1 MNLHMGGKFM
11 KLLIKFTTLFFFVVT
26 LPFSANA
33 LEVNFP
39 GFSGTVNT
47 TLTSGF
53 AMRTEDNNCLGLPG
67 YTAAAS
73 TSTLSATGAAL
84 VAAGRTPTNT
94 AAMDSIVAASVAN
107 QTSKNGAG
115 CATNMTD
122 GYGNTSVDPLNIGN
136 QNADDGKMNFPD
148 SGDFINATTKMF
160 TEINGYT
167 DGGTGIT
174 LSFIGSVNPVLDIN
188 DAAFRALTNK
198 AEDELEQDITL
209 IDAYITQS
217 IDLPGGDYVDLS
229 FGRLATSFGEA
240 TFLPIGMNGLVTS
253 GIDLSKLRNPGAS
266 IKDAIIP
273 TEQIVAA
280 FQAGDWGV
288 EAYYQFG
295 HDPVKL
301 DPKGAFYGSDVASTG
316 AKNLLASGGW
326 KEGTYGADQACSYAY
341 NVLQLAAGNVSAS
354 SCNLASYTQHRD
366 NQIYDTSYLARYA
379 AVNASSAEWQTWA
392 GTGRATDWQSA
403 IQKGGGS
410 FALPGLDLQNA
421 LVNHTSTAV
430 TAATLASNV
439 YTDSNIMPW
448 DQNSGATVAIPLH
461 NEKFKDPDGQDFGFS
476 AHKYFEDLG
485 SGVDI
490 GLYFANY
497 TSKAPYASV
506 IGEGGVLAGDHVG
519 MYMAQYADYLGLD
532 GDAGHSSGHDVRKA
546 GGPTLLTTS
555 NITAAGAA
563 WLAMANGTYGSG
575 VAGGFT
581 AINGAFD
588 GLRKDGG
595 NTADAANSLVNQYA
609 KNYIREGLY
618 GNGVTHTD
626 GTTKV
631 YHSPV
636 GLVTGFATA
645 FADKS
650 TAGASATTDLAFLG
664 YAATLL
670 PAITPLNYAQIQFI
684 YPENQILGA
693 SFNTNVNGT
702 TVQGEL
708 SYRPDFALATS
719 LGDQVNQISD
729 AAGTSAA
736 LTLFGVE
743 SGQTTMHDS
752 ILWQSLEGVVDTV
765 GGGDFTMASLVAG
778 IERSS
783 LPNLTAQATAAS
795 QADYRSSAFI
805 EYDTWSVDVGTTT
818 SFSPSSDIVQGLGA
832 DSAFLLT
839 ELGAVYI
846 AGMDNKRNGFVSRNG
861 FNEGAGEYLCLGIFQ
876 DLSAAQRTAIGSSMQ
891 ALGYSNFNID
901 HNMMEVSTY
910 NKRATSATSH
920 TRSGAALAA
929 GTVLQ
934 EGDVIV
940 SSGASIGAA
949 GSGTNSLDKITK
961 ISSVTNIGS
970 GVIDALFGNGSYCE
984 SQMGADELSM
994 TYRLIGSATYNN
1006 INNSRW
1012 SMSPNFAWAHDFY
1025 GYGPSSLGGF
1035 VPGKQSLSLGLNLDK
1050 GDGLRV
1056 GLSYVMQMGDL
1067 VDNMS
1072 EDRDFVSANV
1082 SYAF

>member
-1 MNLHMGGKFM
+1 MNLHIGGKFM
-11 KLLIKFTTLFFFVVT
+11 RLLTKITTIFLFVVT
-26 LPFSANA
+26 IPFSANA
-33 LEVNFP
+33 VEINIP
-39 GFSGTVNT
+39 GFSGNVTT

-53 AMRTEDNNCLGLPG
+53 AARTEDNNCLGLPG
-67 YTAAAS
+67 YNVAGS
-73 TSTLSATGAAL
+73 TDTLSGASMTLIGLGSNPMQTGTL
-84 VAAGRTPTNT
+84 
-94 AAMDSIVAASVAN
+94 DDIVKASVLN

-115 CATNMTD
+115 CATNEVD
-122 GYGNTSVDPLNIGN
+122 GFGNTSTDPLRIGSE
-136 QNADDGKMNFPD
+136 NADDGKMNFPN
-148 SGDFINATTKMF
+148 SGDIINATSKMF
-160 TEINGYT
+160 TEIRGYT
-167 DGGTGIT
+167 DSGTGIN

-188 DAAFRALTNK
+188 AANFIDLTSDAK
-198 AEDELEQDITL
+198 KELENDITL
-209 IDAYITQS
+209 IDAYITHS
-217 IDLPGGDYVDLS
+217 IDTPNGGYVDLS
-229 FGRLATSFGEA
+229 IGRLATSYGEA

-288 EAYYQFG
+288 ETYYQFG

-316 AKNLLASGGW
+316 AKNLLASGSW

-341 NVLQLAAGNVSAS
+341 NVLQLASGNVANAA
-354 SCNLASYTQHRD
+354 CNLASYNVHRA
-366 NQIYDTSYLARYA
+366 NEIYDTSYLARYA
-379 AVNASSAEWQTWA
+379 AVNASNAEWQTWA
-392 GTGRATDWQSA
+392 GTGRATDWVSA
-403 IQKGGGS
+403 IQKGGQDNS
-410 FALPGLDLQNA
+410 LPGLDLQNA
-421 LVNHTSTAV
+421 LVTHTSTAV
-430 TAATLASNV
+430 TAATLSANV
-439 YTDSNIMPW
+439 YTESNIVPF
-448 DQNSGATVAIPLH
+448 DESSGATVAISFH
-461 NEKFKDPDGQDFGFS
+461 DEKYLDPDGSDYGFS
-476 AHKYFEDLG
+476 AHKYFDGIG
-485 SGVDI
+485 SGIDV
-490 GLYFANY
+490 GLYYANY

-506 IGEGGVLAGDHVG
+506 VGEGGVLAGDHVG
-519 MYMAQYADYLGLD
+519 MYMAQYGDYLGLD
-532 GDAGHSSGHDVRKA
+532 GTAGHSSGHDVVKA

-575 VAGGFT
+575 VAGGFMS
-581 AINGAFD
+581 INGAFD

-595 NTADAANSLVNQYA
+595 NTATAANSTTNTYA
-609 KNYIREGLY
+609 KNWIKEGQF
-618 GNGVTHTD
+618 GSGITHDD

-631 YHSPV
+631 YHDPRS
-636 GLVTGFATA
+636 LVTGAATA

-650 TAGASATTDLAFLG
+650 TAGQKSTTDLAFLG
-664 YAATLL
+664 YAGTLL

-708 SYRPDFALATS
+708 SYRPDFKLATG

-729 AAGTSAA
+729 AAGTSLA
-736 LTLFGVE
+736 LTLFGIE
-743 SGQTTMHDS
+743 SGQTSMHDA
-752 ILWQSLEGVVDTV
+752 ILWQTLEGTVDAV
-765 GGGDFTMASLVAG
+765 LGSGSMLSLVQG

-783 LPNLTAQATAAS
+783 LPNLTSLATAAD

-805 EYDTWSVDVGTTT
+805 EYDTYSVDVGTTT
-818 SFSPSSDIVQGLGA
+818 LFSPSSSVVQSLGA
-832 DSAFLLT
+832 DSAVFLT

-846 AGMDNKRNGFVSRNG
+846 AGMNDKSNGFVARNGFSAG
-861 FNEGAGEYLCLGIFQ
+861 SGEYLCLGIFQ
-876 DLSAAQRTAIGSSMQ
+876 DLTGAQRDTISTTMKA
-891 ALGYSNFNID
+891 AGYTNFNID

-910 NKRATSATSH
+910 TKRATSATSH
-920 TRSGAALAA
+920 TRSGVALPG
-929 GTVLQ
+929 GTPLQ

-940 SSGASIGAA
+940 AGGTIGAA

-970 GVIDALFGNGSYCE
+970 SVIDALFGNGSYCE

-994 TYRLIGSATYNN
+994 TYRIIGSATYNN
-1006 INNSRW
+1006 INNTRW

-1035 VPGKQSLSLGLNLDK
+1035 VPDKQSLSLGLNFDK
-1050 GDGLRV
+1050 GDGLTV
-1056 GLSYVMQMGDL
+1056 GFNYVMQLGDL
-1067 VDNMS
+1067 ENNMS
-1072 EDRDFVSANV
+1072 EDRDFVSANL

>member
-1 MNLHMGGKFM
+1 MGGKFM
-11 KLLIKFTTLFFFVVT
+11 KLLIKITTLFFFVVT
-26 LPFSANA
+26 LPFTANA
-33 LEVNFP
+33 LDINFP
-39 GFSGTVNT
+39 GFSGSVNT

-53 AMRTEDNNCLGLPG
+53 SIRTEDNNCLGLPG
-67 YTAAAS
+67 YNTAAS
-73 TSTLSATGAAL
+73 TDTVSATAAGL
-84 VAAGRTPTNT
+84 IAAGRTPTNA

-107 QTSKNGAG
+107 QSSKNGAG
-115 CATNMTD
+115 CSKSLTD
-122 GYGNTSVDPLNIGN
+122 GYGNTSIDPLNIGN

-148 SGDFINATTKMF
+148 SGDFINATSKML
-160 TEINGYT
+160 TEIEGYS

-188 DAAFRALTNK
+188 GPQFRELTSK
-198 AEDELEQDITL
+198 AKDELEQDITL
-209 IDAYITQS
+209 LDAYITQS
-217 IDLPGGDYVDLS
+217 IDLPGGDYVDLT
-229 FGRLATSFGEA
+229 FGRLATSYGEA

-273 TEQIVAA
+273 TEQLVAS

-326 KEGTYGADQACSYAY
+326 QEGTYGTDMACSYAY
-341 NVLQLAAGNVSAS
+341 NVLQLAAGNAAAS

-366 NQIYDTSYLARYA
+366 NEIYDTSYLARYA
-379 AVNASSAEWQTWA
+379 AVNASTVEWQTWA
-392 GTGRATDWQSA
+392 GAGRGTDWQSA
-403 IQKGGGS
+403 IQKGGSS
-410 FALPGLDLQNA
+410 FALPGLDLQDA
-421 LVNHTSTAV
+421 LATHTSTAA
-430 TAATLASNV
+430 TAQTLAANV
-439 YTDSNIMPW
+439 YTDANIVPW
-448 DQNSGATVAIPLH
+448 DQNSGATVAVGFH
-461 NEKFKDPDGQDFGFS
+461 SDRFKDPDGQDFGFS
-476 AHKYFEDLG
+476 AHKYFEDIG

-519 MYMAQYADYLGLD
+519 MYMTQYADYLGLD
-532 GDAGHSSGHDVRKA
+532 GTAGHSSGHDVVQA
-546 GGPTLLTTS
+546 GGPTLLTTG
-555 NITAAGAA
+555 NITASGAA
-563 WLAMANGTYGSG
+563 WLAMANGTYSSG
-575 VAGGFT
+575 VAGGFMS
-581 AINGAFD
+581 INGAFD
-588 GLRKDGG
+588 ALRKDGG
-595 NTADAANSLVNQYA
+595 NTADAANSTVNEFA
-609 KNYIREGLY
+609 KNYIKEGLY

-650 TAGASATTDLAFLG
+650 TAGQTSTTDLAFLG
-664 YAATLL
+664 YAGTLL
-670 PAITPLNYAQIQFI
+670 PAIVPINYSQIQFI
-684 YPENQILGA
+684 YPENTILGA
-693 SFNTNVNGT
+693 SFNTNVNST
-702 TVQGEL
+702 TVQGEV
-708 SYRPDFALATS
+708 SYRPDFKLATG

-729 AAGTSAA
+729 AAGSSLA
-736 LTLFGVE
+736 LTLFGIE
-743 SGQTTMHDS
+743 SGQTTMHDAV
-752 ILWQSLEGVVDTV
+752 LWQSLEGVVNTV
-765 GGGDFTMASLVAG
+765 GGGDFTMLSLVQG

-818 SFSPSSDIVQGLGA
+818 LFSPSSQLAQGLGA
-832 DSAFLLT
+832 DSAVLLT

-846 AGMDNKRNGFVSRNG
+846 AGMDNKRNGFVARNG
-861 FNEGAGEYLCLGIFQ
+861 FNEGSGEYLCLGIFQ
-876 DLSAAQRTAIGSSMQ
+876 DLSAAQRAAISTNMK
-891 ALGYSNFNID
+891 ALGYTNFNID

-910 NKRATSATSH
+910 TKRATSNSSH
-920 TRSGAALAA
+920 TRGGVALAA
-929 GTVLQ
+929 GTLLE
-934 EGDVIV
+934 EGDIALGT
-940 SSGASIGAA
+940 SSNTTITAA
-949 GSGTNSLDKITK
+949 GTGTNSLDKITK
-961 ISSVTNIGS
+961 ISSVTNIGA
-970 GVIDALFGNGSYCE
+970 GIIDALFGNGSYCE

-1006 INNSRW
+1006 IYNSRW

>member
-1 MNLHMGGKFM
+1 
-11 KLLIKFTTLFFFVVT
+11 
-26 LPFSANA
+26 
-33 LEVNFP
+33 
-39 GFSGTVNT
+39 
-47 TLTSGF
+47 
-53 AMRTEDNNCLGLPG
+53 
-67 YTAAAS
+67 
-73 TSTLSATGAAL
+73 
-84 VAAGRTPTNT
+84 
-94 AAMDSIVAASVAN
+94 
-107 QTSKNGAG
+107 
-115 CATNMTD
+115 
-122 GYGNTSVDPLNIGN
+122 
-136 QNADDGKMNFPD
+136 
-148 SGDFINATTKMF
+148 
-160 TEINGYT
+160 
-167 DGGTGIT
+167 
-174 LSFIGSVNPVLDIN
+174 
-188 DAAFRALTNK
+188 
-198 AEDELEQDITL
+198 
-209 IDAYITQS
+209 
-217 IDLPGGDYVDLS
+217 
-229 FGRLATSFGEA
+229 
-240 TFLPIGMNGLVTS
+240 
-253 GIDLSKLRNPGAS
+253 
-266 IKDAIIP
+266 
-273 TEQIVAA
+273 
-280 FQAGDWGV
+280 
-288 EAYYQFG
+288 
-295 HDPVKL
+295 
-301 DPKGAFYGSDVASTG
+301 
-316 AKNLLASGGW
+316 
-326 KEGTYGADQACSYAY
+326 
-341 NVLQLAAGNVSAS
+341 
-354 SCNLASYTQHRD
+354 
-366 NQIYDTSYLARYA
+366 
-379 AVNASSAEWQTWA
+379 
-392 GTGRATDWQSA
+392 
-403 IQKGGGS
+403 
-410 FALPGLDLQNA
+410 
-421 LVNHTSTAV
+421 
-430 TAATLASNV
+430 
-439 YTDSNIMPW
+439 
-448 DQNSGATVAIPLH
+448 
-461 NEKFKDPDGQDFGFS
+461 
-476 AHKYFEDLG
+476 
-485 SGVDI
+485 
-490 GLYFANY
+490 
-497 TSKAPYASV
+497 
-506 IGEGGVLAGDHVG
+506 

-546 GGPTLLTTS
+546 GGPTLLTTG

-618 GNGVTHTD
+618 GNGITHTD

-736 LTLFGVE
+736 LTLFGIE

-765 GGGDFTMASLVAG
+765 GGGDFTMMSLVQG

-818 SFSPSSDIVQGLGA
+818 LFSPSSEIAQGLGA
-832 DSAFLLT
+832 DSAVLLT

-876 DLSAAQRTAIGSSMQ
+876 DLTATQRTAIGTSMK

-910 NKRATSATSH
+910 SKRATSATSH
-920 TRSGAALAA
+920 TRSGVALAA

-934 EGDVIV
+934 EGDVIA

-949 GSGTNSLDKITK
+949 GSGTNS
-961 ISSVTNIGS
+961 
-970 GVIDALFGNGSYCE
+970 IDALFGNGSYCE

>member
-1 MNLHMGGKFM
+1 MGGKFM
-11 KLLIKFTTLFFFVVT
+11 KLLIKITTLFFFVVT
-26 LPFSANA
+26 LPFTANA
-33 LEVNFP
+33 VDINFP
-39 GFSGTVNT
+39 GFSGSVNT
-47 TLTSGF
+47 TLTTGF
-53 AMRTEDNNCLGLPG
+53 SIRTEDNNCLGLPG
-67 YTAAAS
+67 YNTAAS
-73 TSTLSATGAAL
+73 TDTVSATAAGL
-84 VAAGRTPTNT
+84 IAAGRTPTNA

-107 QTSKNGAG
+107 QSSKNGAG
-115 CATNMTD
+115 CSKSLTD
-122 GYGNTSVDPLNIGN
+122 GYGNTSIDPLNIGN

-148 SGDFINATTKMF
+148 SGDFINATSKML
-160 TEINGYT
+160 TEIEGYS

-188 DAAFRALTNK
+188 GPQFRELTSK
-198 AEDELEQDITL
+198 AKDELEQDITL
-209 IDAYITQS
+209 LDAYITQS
-217 IDLPGGDYVDLS
+217 IDLPGGDYVDLT
-229 FGRLATSFGEA
+229 FGRLATSYGEA

-273 TEQIVAA
+273 TEQLVAS

-326 KEGTYGADQACSYAY
+326 QEGTYGTDMACSYAY
-341 NVLQLAAGNVSAS
+341 NVLQLAAGNAAAS

-366 NQIYDTSYLARYA
+366 NEIYDTSYLARYA
-379 AVNASSAEWQTWA
+379 AVNASTVEWQTWA
-392 GTGRATDWQSA
+392 GAGRGTDWQSA
-403 IQKGGGS
+403 IQKGGSS
-410 FALPGLDLQNA
+410 FALPGLDLQDA
-421 LVNHTSTAV
+421 LATHTSTAA
-430 TAATLASNV
+430 TAQTLAANV
-439 YTDSNIMPW
+439 YTDANIVPW
-448 DQNSGATVAIPLH
+448 DQNSGATVAVGFH
-461 NEKFKDPDGQDFGFS
+461 SDRFKDPDGQDFGFS
-476 AHKYFEDLG
+476 AHKYFEDIG

-519 MYMAQYADYLGLD
+519 MYMTQYADYLGLD
-532 GDAGHSSGHDVRKA
+532 GTAGHSSGHDVVQA
-546 GGPTLLTTS
+546 GGPTLLTTG
-555 NITAAGAA
+555 NITASGAA
-563 WLAMANGTYGSG
+563 WLAMANGTYSSG
-575 VAGGFT
+575 VAGGFMS
-581 AINGAFD
+581 INGAFD
-588 GLRKDGG
+588 ALRKDGG
-595 NTADAANSLVNQYA
+595 NTADAANSTVNEFA
-609 KNYIREGLY
+609 KNYIKEGLY

-650 TAGASATTDLAFLG
+650 TAGQTSTTDLAFLG
-664 YAATLL
+664 YAGTLL
-670 PAITPLNYAQIQFI
+670 PAIVPINYSQIQFI
-684 YPENQILGA
+684 YPENTILGA
-693 SFNTNVNGT
+693 SFNTNVNST
-702 TVQGEL
+702 TVQGEV
-708 SYRPDFALATS
+708 SYRPDFKLATG

-729 AAGTSAA
+729 AAGSSLA
-736 LTLFGVE
+736 LTLFGIE
-743 SGQTTMHDS
+743 SGQTTMHDAV
-752 ILWQSLEGVVDTV
+752 LWQSLEGVVNTV
-765 GGGDFTMASLVAG
+765 GGGDFTMLSLVQG

-818 SFSPSSDIVQGLGA
+818 LFSPSSQLAQGLGA
-832 DSAFLLT
+832 DSAVLLT

-846 AGMDNKRNGFVSRNG
+846 AGMDNKRNGFVARNG
-861 FNEGAGEYLCLGIFQ
+861 FNEGSGEYLCLGIFQ
-876 DLSAAQRTAIGSSMQ
+876 DLSAAQRAAISTNMK
-891 ALGYSNFNID
+891 ALGYTNFNID

-910 NKRATSATSH
+910 TKRATSNTSH
-920 TRSGAALAA
+920 TRGGANLTAGTLLEEGDIAIGATGNTTITAA
-929 GTVLQ
+929 GT
-934 EGDVIV
+934 
-940 SSGASIGAA
+940 
-949 GSGTNSLDKITK
+949 GTNSLDKITK
-961 ISSVTNIGS
+961 ISSVTNIGA
-970 GVIDALFGNGSYCE
+970 GIIDALFGNGSYCE

-1006 INNSRW
+1006 IYNSRW